1 VPVHGDPAPRP
12 EAAGLSAAGLPAAGL
27 PAAAPVLEL
36 DQLTTGYGDLAVV
49 RGVSL
54 CIRPGEVVALFGPNG
69 AGKTTTLLGAVGVL
83 PRTGGQVRWRGEPT
97 RQPLHRLARDGLA
110 FVPEQRSII
119 SGLSA
124 RDNLRLG
131 GGSVQDALAE
141 FPELEQHLGKKAGL
155 LSGGQQ
161 QMLALARALASK
173 PAALL
178 IDEPSLG
185 LAPLIVQRLLQ
196 ALRSAAER
204 TGLAV
209 LLVEQQ
215 ARRALSVADRWYVL
229 NNGTVAAEGR
239 AGDDAGLVESV
250 YLPSLSGTG
259 APHTPKDTANLP

>member
-1 VPVHGDPAPRP
+1 MPVQGDPARP
-12 EAAGLSAAGLPAAGL
+12 ATAPADPATAVDPARTADPMAAS
-27 PAAAPVLEL
+27 VLEL
-36 DQLTTGYGDLAVV
+36 EHLTTGYGDLAVV

-69 AGKTTTLLGAVGVL
+69 AGKTTTLLGTVGVL
-83 PRTGGQVRWRGEPT
+83 PRMGGQVRWRGEPT
-97 RQPLHRLARDGLA
+97 RKPLHRLARDGLA
-110 FVPEQRSII
+110 FVTEERSII
-119 SGLSA
+119 SGLTA

-131 GGSVQDALAE
+131 AGSVQDALAE
-141 FPELEQHLGKKAGL
+141 FPELEPHLGKKAGL

-161 QMLALARALASK
+161 QMLTLAHALASK
-173 PAALL
+173 PTALL

-196 ALRSAAER
+196 ALRSAADR

-229 NNGTVAAEGR
+229 NNGTVVAEGS
-239 AGDDAGLVESV
+239 AGGDAALVESV
-250 YLPSLSGTG
+250 YLPSLSGPG
-259 APHTPKDTANLP
+259 RLDVPAGQHD